1 MTETGHTRTEDLI
14 AQLAADV
21 RPVRPLR
28 PPMLRALFWLAIAA
42 LVIGTVVAAFGIRPD
57 FMEEMGETHYQL
69 EWAGSLLTGI
79 LSAIA
84 AFHVSLPDRSRAWA
98 LLPFPGLVLWL
109 FSIGYGC
116 LTDWV
121 RHGAEGFALGVS
133 FFCFRSILLISIP
146 LSVVLLAMLRLAG
159 PVRPVPTIASGML
172 AAAAL
177 SACGVSMFHGD
188 EATLMVLIWHGGAVA
203 LLVGLGTLLNR
214 RLFGLFA
221 PRPAGQAG

>member
-42 LVIGTVVAAFGIRPD
+42 LMIGTVVAAFGIRSD
-57 FMEEMGETHYQL
+57 FMAEMGETHYQL

-121 RHGAEGFALGVS
+121 RHGAEVS
-133 FFCFRSILLISIP
+133 
-146 LSVVLLAMLRLAG
+146 LSASASS
-159 PVRPVPTIASGML
+159 ASGR
-172 AAAAL
+172 
-177 SACGVSMFHGD
+177 SC
-188 EATLMVLIWHGGAVA
+188 
-203 LLVGLGTLLNR
+203 
-214 RLFGLFA
+214 
-221 PRPAGQAG
+221 

>member
-1 MTETGHTRTEDLI
+1 MTETGQTRTEHLI

-28 PPMLRALFWLAIAA
+28 PPMLRALFWLAVAA

-57 FMEEMGETHYQL
+57 FMTEMGETHYQL

-79 LSAIA
+79 LAAIA
-84 AFHVSLPDRSRAWA
+84 AFHVSLPDRPRTWA
-98 LLPFPGLVLWL
+98 LLPLPGLVFWL

-116 LTDWV
+116 MTDWV
-121 RHGAEGFALGVS
+121 RHGAEGFAFGVS

-214 RLFGLFA
+214 SLFGLFA
-221 PRPAGQAG
+221 PRLAG

>member
-1 MTETGHTRTEDLI
+1 MTETSEARTDDLI
-14 AQLAADV
+14 AQLAAEV

-28 PPMLRALFWLAIAA
+28 PPLLRALFWLAIAV
-42 LVIGTVVAAFGIRPD
+42 LVIGIVVAAVGIRPD

-69 EWAGSLLTGI
+69 EWAGALLTGV

-84 AFHVSLPDRSRAWA
+84 AFHVSLPDRPRAWA
-98 LLPFPGLVLWL
+98 LLPLPGLAFWL

-116 LTDWV
+116 MTDWV
-121 RHGAEGFALGVS
+121 RLGPQGFAFGTS
-133 FFCFRSILLISIP
+133 FFCFRSILLISLP
-146 LSVVLLAMLRLAG
+146 LSVALLVMLRLAG
-159 PVRPVPTIASGML
+159 SVRPVATIASAML
-172 AAAAL
+172 AASAL

-188 EATLMVLIWHGGAVA
+188 EATLMVLVWHGGAVA

-221 PRPAGQAG
+221 PRPAIAG

>member
-14 AQLAADV
+14 ARLAADV

-28 PPMLRALFWLAIAA
+28 PPMLRALFWLAVAV

-57 FMEEMGETHYQL
+57 FMDEMGETRYQL
-69 EWAGSLLTGI
+69 EWAGSMLTGI
-79 LSAIA
+79 LAAIA
-84 AFHVSLPDRSRAWA
+84 AFHVSLPDRPRAWA
-98 LLPFPGLVLWL
+98 LLPLPGLALWL

-121 RHGAEGFALGVS
+121 RHGPDGFTLGVS

-146 LSVVLLAMLRLAG
+146 LSLALLAMLRLAA
-159 PVRPVPTIASGML
+159 PVRPVATAVTGLL

-203 LLVGLGTLLNR
+203 VVVGLGALLNR
-214 RLFGLFA
+214 RLFGLFSPWMA
-221 PRPAGQAG
+221 

>member
-1 MTETGHTRTEDLI
+1 MTETERTRTEDLI

-28 PPMLRALFWLAIAA
+28 PPMLRALLWLLVAV

-57 FMEEMGETHYQL
+57 FMTEMGETHYQL
-69 EWAGSLLTGI
+69 EWAGSMLTGI
-79 LSAIA
+79 LAAVA

-98 LLPFPGLVLWL
+98 LLPLPGLVLWL

-116 LTDWV
+116 MTDWV
-121 RHGAEGFALGVS
+121 RHGPDGFALGVS

-146 LSVVLLAMLRLAG
+146 LSLVLLAMLRLAG
-159 PVRPVPTIASGML
+159 PVRPVATIASGLL
-172 AAAAL
+172 AASAL

>member
-1 MTETGHTRTEDLI
+1 MTETSEARTDDLI
-14 AQLAADV
+14 AQLAAEV

-28 PPMLRALFWLAIAA
+28 PPLLRALFWLAIAVV
-42 LVIGTVVAAFGIRPD
+42 VIGVVVTVVGIRPD

-69 EWAGSLLTGI
+69 EWAGALLTGV

-84 AFHVSLPDRSRAWA
+84 AFHVSLPDRPRAWA
-98 LLPFPGLVLWL
+98 LLPLPGLAFWL

-116 LTDWV
+116 MTDWV
-121 RHGAEGFALGVS
+121 RLGPQGFAFGTS
-133 FFCFRSILLISIP
+133 FFCFRSILLISLP
-146 LSVVLLAMLRLAG
+146 LSVALLVMLRFAG
-159 PVRPVPTIASGML
+159 SVRPVATIASAML
-172 AAAAL
+172 AASAL

-188 EATLMVLIWHGGAVA
+188 EATLMVLVWHGGAVA

-221 PRPAGQAG
+221 PRPAIAG

>member
-1 MTETGHTRTEDLI
+1 MTETSEARTDDLI
-14 AQLAADV
+14 AQLAAEV

-28 PPMLRALFWLAIAA
+28 PPLQRALFWLAIAVV
-42 LVIGTVVAAFGIRPD
+42 VIGIVVAAVGIRPD

-69 EWAGSLLTGI
+69 EWAGALLTGV

-84 AFHVSLPDRSRAWA
+84 AFHVSLPDRPRAWA
-98 LLPFPGLVLWL
+98 LLPLPGLAFWL

-116 LTDWV
+116 MTDWV
-121 RHGAEGFALGVS
+121 RLGPQGFAFGTS
-133 FFCFRSILLISIP
+133 FFCFRSILLISLP
-146 LSVVLLAMLRLAG
+146 LSVALLVMLRFAG
-159 PVRPVPTIASGML
+159 SVRPVATIASAML
-172 AAAAL
+172 AASAL

-188 EATLMVLIWHGGAVA
+188 EATLMVLVWHGGAVA

-221 PRPAGQAG
+221 PRPAIAG

>member
-1 MTETGHTRTEDLI
+1 MTEISEARTDDLI
-14 AQLAADV
+14 AQLAAGV

-28 PPMLRALFWLAIAA
+28 PPLLRALFWLAIAVV
-42 LVIGTVVAAFGIRPD
+42 VIGIVVTVVGIRPD

-69 EWAGSLLTGI
+69 EWAGALLTGV

-84 AFHVSLPDRSRAWA
+84 AFHVSLPDRPRAWA
-98 LLPFPGLVLWL
+98 LLPLPGLAFWL

-116 LTDWV
+116 MTDWV
-121 RHGAEGFALGVS
+121 RLGPQGFAFGTS
-133 FFCFRSILLISIP
+133 FFCFRSILLISLP
-146 LSVVLLAMLRLAG
+146 LSVALLVMLRFAG
-159 PVRPVPTIASGML
+159 SVRPVATIASAML
-172 AAAAL
+172 AASAL

-188 EATLMVLIWHGGAVA
+188 EATLMVLVWHGGAVA

-221 PRPAGQAG
+221 PRPAIAG

>member
-1 MTETGHTRTEDLI
+1 MTETGHTRTTDLI

-28 PPMLRALFWLAIAA
+28 PPMLRTLLWLAVAV

-57 FMEEMGETHYQL
+57 FMTEMGETRYQL

-79 LSAIA
+79 LAAVA
-84 AFHVSLPDRSRAWA
+84 AFHVSLPDRPRAWA
-98 LLPFPGLVLWL
+98 LLPLPGLALWL

-116 LTDWV
+116 MTDWV
-121 RHGAEGFALGVS
+121 RLGPQGFAFGVS
-133 FFCFRSILLISIP
+133 FFCFRSILLISLP
-146 LSVVLLAMLRLAG
+146 LSLVLLAMLRLAG
-159 PVRPVPTIASGML
+159 PVRPVATIASGML

-203 LLVGLGTLLNR
+203 LLVGLGTVLNR
-214 RLFGLFA
+214 RLFGLFG